1 MRSGYCIRF
10 VAWDTY
16 CASRDER
23 LREEQ
28 LALLVAV
35 PGVRRGVP
43 LRVSL
48 VVGTLVLVALGLVA
62 SGIAVTTTM
71 QRTMMNRA
79 DRELIDAANGWAN
92 RPPPPPPAFETTRH
106 RPPSLFFIRTTDDR
120 GRVVIMLNDRA
131 WADPDL
137 PFDNDVGGRPVTV
150 RSSDG
155 GTEWRAVSRHD
166 ALGGYTTVARDITDV
181 RTTVRDLLWL
191 QVAIGIAVLTVLGVA
206 GYWLVHR
213 SLRPLAEVEATAADI
228 AAGHLDRRVPE
239 RDPRTEVG
247 RLSLALNGMLAQIQ
261 RAVADSEKSAKAA
274 RTSEE
279 RMRRFITDASHELR
293 TPLTTIRG
301 YAELYR
307 QGAATDTELVLGRIE
322 GESTRMGQLV
332 EDLLL
337 LARLDAHR
345 PMEQRLV
352 DLLVLATDAVH
363 DAKATAP
370 ERDVELEVFD
380 GPGTPEVIG
389 DELRLRQVLGNL
401 VSNALG
407 HTTAAVRVRVGTEG
421 DDAVL
426 EVIDRGPGMTKT
438 DAERVFERF
447 YRADSSR
454 TRSSGG
460 TGLGLSIVDAL
471 TAAHGGTVTVHTAPG
486 AGCRFEV
493 RLPRAD
499 MTDDDADV
507 DEPESATPDAAASE
521 PKIVRASRS
530 ESAQP

>member
-1 MRSGYCIRF
+1 M
-10 VAWDTY
+10 
-16 CASRDER
+16 
-23 LREEQ
+23 
-28 LALLVAV
+28 AV

-92 RPPPPPPAFETTRH
+92 RPPAFETTRH

-131 WADPDL
+131 RADPDL